1 MMKRI
6 SFICTVIILLLQPA
20 LRAQQFAIVIKG
32 GHVIDPK
39 NNIDQVMDVA
49 IQDGKIVKVERNI
62 DAKAARQVIDAKGLY
77 VSPGL
82 IDLHSHNFQGTTP
95 DHYLSDGLDA
105 LNPDGFTFRV
115 GVTTVVD
122 AGSSGWRSFALF
134 KQNVIDHSKTR
145 VLAML
150 NIVGEG
156 MRGGAYEQ
164 DTTDMNAKMLAL
176 VANAHKDIIVGIKVA
191 HFEGHEWTAVDHAV
205 AAGQRAHI
213 PVMVDFGGS
222 IPALSLEELFVK
234 YLRKGDIFTHT
245 FSSLYPSREEIID
258 DNTGNVKAF
267 VYRAREKGIIFD
279 VGYGGISF
287 AFSQAIPAVQH
298 GFYPETIST
307 DIHTGSMNNS
317 MKDMMSV
324 MSKFLVMGMPL
335 KEVIKAST
343 WSPALAVHREALGN
357 LSIGAPAD
365 VTVFAIRKGKFGF
378 FDYSGVKIKGKQKFE
393 CEATIRDGQIVYD
406 LNGIADPVGL
416 HKYPGL
422 NKAMLK
428 YKL

>member
-1 MMKRI
+1 MKKL
-6 SFICTVIILLLQPA
+6 FFFCTLYSCLFCSSLY
-20 LRAQQFAIVIKG
+20 AQHYAIVIKG

-39 NNIDQVMDVA
+39 NNIDEVMDVA
-49 IQDGKIVKVERNI
+49 ISDGKIAKVAHGIQTEG
-62 DAKAARQVIDAKGLY
+62 AQQVIDAKGLY

-95 DHYLSDGLDA
+95 DHYLSDGFDA

-122 AGSSGWRSFALF
+122 AGSSGWKSFALF
-134 KQNVIDHSKTR
+134 KSNVIERSKTR

-176 VANAHKDIIVGIKVA
+176 VAKSNRDIIVGIKVA

-205 AAGQRAHI
+205 SAGKQAGI
-213 PVMVDFGGS
+213 PVMIDFGGS
-222 IPALSLEELFVK
+222 IPALSLEDLFVK
-234 YLRKGDIFTHT
+234 HLRKGDIFTHT

-258 DNTGNVKAF
+258 DSTGRLKPF
-267 VYRAREKGIIFD
+267 VLRAREKGIIFD

-287 AFSQAIPAVQH
+287 AFSQAIPAVQA
-298 GFYPETIST
+298 GFYPNTIST
-307 DIHTGSMNNS
+307 DIHTGSMNNA

-343 WSPALAVHREALGN
+343 WSPAQAVKKEQLGH
-357 LSIGAPAD
+357 LSEGAPAD
-365 VTVFAIRKGKFGF
+365 VTVFGLRKGNFGF
-378 FDYSGVKIKGKQKFE
+378 YDYAGLKIKGKKKFE
-393 CEATIRDGQIVYD
+393 CEATIRDGKIVYD

-416 HKYPGL
+416 YKHPGL